1 MSRRSNGD
9 FSNQNL
15 LLMGAGLVAAFF
27 IMRKVRKGAAT
38 VGGYL
43 SPEGTVKKDGVS
55 YVSEGYVKSISFSP
69 ETILSKNPRF
79 KTEPMADRSY
89 AIKLFGGKVVDA
101 APYPYTLEGFQK
113 FLDDSGVNRQWSSAF
128 ELAKVN
134 KPDVGARFGY
144 TLFLPPQVWWPK
156 AAALALMQNRIREKV
171 GAPVVINNWW
181 RPAGYN
187 EAVGGKTKGDH
198 QDGDALDL
206 NFRNPGEKW
215 VGAKYVHDISQSEP
229 SLAVSLGI
237 YSSETV
243 LHTGLQSSK
252 GKRTWDYR
260 KGEGTGARITS
271 DVIARGLA
279 QTGKSAA

>member
-1 MSRRSNGD
+1 MGRRSNGD
-9 FSNQNL
+9 FFTKDL
-15 LLMGAGLVAAFF
+15 LLPGVALLAAFF
-27 IMRKVRKGAAT
+27 AVRRIRQGAAT

-43 SPEGTVKKDGVS
+43 SPEGTVTKDGVS
-55 YVSEGYVKSISFSP
+55 YVSDAYVKSIKFSP
-69 ETILSKNPRF
+69 DVILAKNPRF

-89 AIKLFGGKVVDA
+89 AIKRFGGKVVDA
-101 APYPYTLEGFQK
+101 SKYPYTLDGFQK
-113 FLDDSGVNRQWSSAF
+113 FLDDSGVNRQWASAF

-187 EAVGGKTKGDH
+187 EAVGGKTRGDH
-198 QDGDALDL
+198 PDGDALDL

-215 VGAKYVHDISQSEP
+215 VGAKYVYDVMQSEP

-243 LHTGLQSSK
+243 LHTGLQSDK

-260 KGEGTGARITS
+260 RGEGTGAKITA
-271 DVIARGLA
+271 DVISRGLA

>member
-1 MSRRSNGD
+1 MKRRSNGD
-9 FSNQNL
+9 FSNENL
-15 LLMGAGLVAAFF
+15 LLMGAGLIAAFF
-27 IMRKVRKGAAT
+27 VIKRVRQGAAT

-43 SPEGTVKKDGVS
+43 EPAGTVVKDGTA
-55 YVSEGYVKSISFSP
+55 YVSETYVKGISFSP
-69 ETILSKNPRF
+69 ETILAKNPRF

-89 AIKLFGGKVVDA
+89 AIKRFGGKVVDA
-101 APYPYTLEGFQK
+101 SAYPYTLEGFQK

-134 KPDVGARFGY
+134 KPAVGLRFGY
-144 TLFLPPQVWWPK
+144 TLLLPPQVWWPK

-171 GAPVVINNWW
+171 NAPVVINNWW

-187 EAVGGKTKGDH
+187 EAVGGKTRGDH
-198 QDGDALDL
+198 PDGDALDL
-206 NFRNPGEKW
+206 NFKSSGDKW
-215 VGAKYVHDISQSEP
+215 VAAKYVHDIQESEP

-243 LHTGLQSSK
+243 LHTGLQSDK

-260 KGEGTGARITS
+260 KGEGTGSRITAS
-271 DVIARGLA
+271 VISQGLSK
-279 QTGKSAA
+279 TGRSA